1 MELEG
6 WCIMSKAYEFLKEC
20 GVFFVLTMNGE
31 YPAGR
36 PFGAV
41 MEVGEDLYLA
51 TNDMNEAHKQM
62 RENEHIQIIAK
73 KPASREW
80 IRITGIASECNDPAL
95 KQKMYEETP
104 ILQKHYTSS
113 ENEHFLMFKV
123 EVQQVEIK

>member
-1 MELEG
+1 
-6 WCIMSKAYEFLKEC
+6 MSKAYEFLKEC
-20 GVFFVLTMNGE
+20 GIFFVLTVNGD

-51 TNDMNEAHKQM
+51 TNDMNQAHKQM

-73 KPASREW
+73 KPKSREW
-80 IRITGIASECNDPAL
+80 IRITGIATECDDKAL

-104 ILQKHYTSS
+104 ILQKHHASA
-113 ENEHFLMFKV
+113 EAEHFLMFKV
-123 EVQQVEIK
+123 EVNNVELK